1 MKKAKLNLIAITVF
15 LSLIFCSQSL
25 SQGEESVTI
34 TTYYPAP
41 YGVYNQVEVSR
52 SVTYNPVD
60 KATITDPRAGELIY
74 NASDKKFW
82 YWDSGQWVLLG

>member
-1 MKKAKLNLIAITVF
+1 MKKTKLNLIALTVF

-41 YGVYNQVEVSR
+41 YGVYNEVEVYR
-52 SVTYNPVD
+52 SITYTKVN
-60 KATITDPRAGELIY
+60 KANISDPNEGELIY
-74 NASDKKFW
+74 NVDGKFW
-82 YWDSGQWVLLG
+82 YYTGSAWVALG